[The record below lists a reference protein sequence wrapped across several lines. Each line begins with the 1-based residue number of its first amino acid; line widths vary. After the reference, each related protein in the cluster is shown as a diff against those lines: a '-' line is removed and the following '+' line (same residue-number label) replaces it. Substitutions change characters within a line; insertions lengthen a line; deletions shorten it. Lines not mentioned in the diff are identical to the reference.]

1 MKTIFFNKSTSTNTE
16 KIPKSP
22 FKEKST
28 DKHLVSYI
36 HKNFLS
42 LNNEYNPNYK
52 KQINYRY
59 YFKNPQFL
67 NNDSMKNQL
76 DILVTNI
83 NYNQNISNINKLS
96 NSLKQFPKLKT
107 INNSLNIHSRKSSF
121 DSLITDKSNNNYNSI
136 IQKEEN
142 TDYIY
147 KRIFPNSRLFK
158 EKVRVIDNKLNIIYS
173 QNEKQY
179 KILLQKRNNSL
190 KKGNIMILERDSD
203 KIKGQVEDIK
213 TKIKFMKNI
222 MDYSYPSLMLTKLKS
237 WEKNVINYKKPKYD
251 EKLTP
256 FEEQKKL
263 ILKKN
268 NIRSNYLKKNIDII
282 PIKINC
288 SSLS

>member
-1 MKTIFFNKSTSTNTE
+1 MKNNIFNKSVSTNTE
-16 KIPKSP
+16 KILKSP
-22 FKEKST
+22 IKEKT
-28 DKHLVSYI
+28 GDKHLVSYI
-36 HKNFLS
+36 EKNFLN
-42 LNNEYNPNYK
+42 LNNDYNSNYK

-67 NNDSMKNQL
+67 NNASMKNQL
-76 DILVTNI
+76 DILVTDI
-83 NYNQNISNINKLS
+83 NNNEHISNCNKLS
-96 NSLKQFPKLKT
+96 NSLKKFPKLKV
-107 INNSLNIHSRKSSF
+107 INNSLNIKSRKASF
-121 DSLITDKSNNNYNSI
+121 DSLITEKSNNNG
-136 IQKEEN
+136 IQKEKN
-142 TDYIY
+142 SNYIY
-147 KRIFPNSRLFK
+147 KRIFPNSPIFK

-179 KILLQKRNNSL
+179 KILLQKRNNL
-190 KKGNIMILERDSD
+190 LRKGNVLILERDSD

-222 MDYSYPSLMLTKLKS
+222 MDYSYPSFMLTKLKS
-237 WEKNVINYKKPKYD
+237 WEKNLGNNKKPKYD

-268 NIRSNYLKKNIDII
+268 NIRSNYLKKNIDIF

-288 SSLS
+288 STLS